1 MPREGDIVVN
11 AKYGVGHCK
20 MDIVKHE
27 WVLCVLCCVRFH
39 PGGVYFIFI
48 IFLVVFVCFSAAMN
62 NNHVGALWLW

>member
-20 MDIVKHE
+20 MDIDKHE

-39 PGGVYFIFI
+39 PGGVYFILI
-48 IFLVVFVCFSAAMN
+48 IFFGCVCVFSRYN
-62 NNHVGALWLW
+62 EQ